1 MRGGGSLGMWLTWN
15 LGDVLL
21 LSPVCSK
28 PDMVSTPLA
37 PFLLTLPG
45 TTFSDRVYWTGGEK
59 YGSNGGGNLWSW
71 KFVSYMYVPSK

>member
-1 MRGGGSLGMWLTWN
+1 
-15 LGDVLL
+15 
-21 LSPVCSK
+21 
-28 PDMVSTPLA
+28 MVSTPLA

-71 KFVSYMYVPSK
+71 KFVSYMYVPSKLGEVEGGRLEKEEKGEGREEEGE